1 MVTINRDAREL
12 WCATSDL
19 RDYLDESTIHTITSN
34 VILHIDDTLDDIR
47 YRREN
52 LQALEKKANSS
63 NSNLP
68 LNWVLSIKQAYSFTE
83 EFVTICQR
91 IKSTAINPTTG
102 IHSEHID
109 DYFDLL
115 SRVSIFY
122 GVSTKFPSEE
132 RINEILCQKCQHD
145 DQSNDSISDSA
156 TSNDTNINEITPTE
170 TIKTEQLKQ
179 DQIKPPESK
188 LVPAGGEANLIK
200 VANENDVDPVNSS
213 EVISPKIGMKQSN
226 SQLTLSIVFSDILVK
241 YWFFN
246 MFCCSKFFSMLN
258 HQSISSTYVVNA
270 RPHFTMASFLFRN
283 SRNILNYSI
292 NYNSNSYLMDLQCYQ
307 FSSLSNSSQET

>member
-1 MVTINRDAREL
+1 MTL
-12 WCATSDL
+12 HSPPQSSSSFL
-19 RDYLDESTIHTITSN
+19 R
-34 VILHIDDTLDDIR
+34 R
-47 YRREN
+47 
-52 LQALEKKANSS
+52 
-63 NSNLP
+63 
-68 LNWVLSIKQAYSFTE
+68 
-83 EFVTICQR
+83 IC
-91 IKSTAINPTTG
+91 
-102 IHSEHID
+102 
-109 DYFDLL
+109 
-115 SRVSIFY
+115 VSIFY

-188 LVPAGGEANLIK
+188 LVPTGGEANLIK

-226 SQLTLSIVFSDILVK
+226 SQSTLSIVFSDILIK
-241 YWFFN
+241 YWFFHI
-246 MFCCSKFFSMLN
+246 FCCSKVFSMLS
-258 HQSISSTYVVNA
+258 HGSISSTYVVNA

-283 SRNILNYSI
+283 SNILNYSI
-292 NYNSNSYLMDLQCYQ
+292 NCNSNSYLMGLQCYGI
-307 FSSLSNSSQET
+307 SSSSICLKKLQLDCCGECNLIRRYVRLNVFQLCDNVIQWIN